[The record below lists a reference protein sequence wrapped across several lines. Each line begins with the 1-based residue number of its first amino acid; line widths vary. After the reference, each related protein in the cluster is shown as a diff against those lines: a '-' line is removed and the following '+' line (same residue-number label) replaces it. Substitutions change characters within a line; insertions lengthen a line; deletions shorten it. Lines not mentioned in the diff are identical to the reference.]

1 MLSAQHTYRHVK
13 SRNVGGEPF
22 SSTYWPLW
30 YPSRALTNLQTG
42 TLRCHQQ
49 WTGCIKLHSLYAS
62 LSSWPGV
69 GSDSP
74 RGCIGG
80 PWQPHLS
87 ARWSVLCRCC
97 FFSQR
102 QIGGFC
108 HGWNSA
114 DKSVLPL
121 LRSYILSFHG
131 SRKLAPDLGIHFR
144 GSQTF
149 DILWT
154 RIFVQF
160 GLELLA
166 PHLFWQQ
173 IIKNSRQTF
182 AKGRRGFLA
191 CC

>member
-1 MLSAQHTYRHVK
+1 MLSAQRTYRHVK

-97 FFSQR
+97 FFPSAKSAVFVMAEIAPIR
-102 QIGGFC
+102 VFCPFCDLTSWVFMEVESWLQIEGFTFGVRKPLTFSPVWPGG
-108 HGWNSA
+108 GRPLGEGVN
-114 DKSVLPL
+114 KSM
-121 LRSYILSFHG
+121 G
-131 SRKLAPDLGIHFR
+131 A
-144 GSQTF
+144 
-149 DILWT
+149 
-154 RIFVQF
+154 
-160 GLELLA
+160 
-166 PHLFWQQ
+166 
-173 IIKNSRQTF
+173 N
-182 AKGRRGFLA
+182 
-191 CC
+191 